1 MRKDKKDFVIFLKTL
16 KSGEKMYYYVARD
29 EHNKRKQ
36 YSTGKT
42 DIQEAMKV
50 CLERMAQGRLIQNA
64 QLSFTEYAKDFYDYE
79 KSQFI
84 QGKLQRGF
92 SFSHANA
99 EARNRF
105 IRSTAIPFFGD
116 KLISQISPNDIE
128 AFIVSLKSTGIKNN
142 TLNGK
147 IKWLRQ
153 IFRYAYK
160 MHDIQFDPTERIM
173 LFKNDTAEKGI
184 FNDEEIEQLFNNTD
198 SLEKYWGSDIITY
211 TMNYLSL
218 HTGLR
223 LGEIQALQ
231 KEDLTEDCII
241 VRKSW
246 SEQYGLGSTKTGK
259 TRIIPLSRSLYEK
272 LAILAG
278 NNRSGNFIFSTND
291 GVRPITRKT
300 LYGRFYYALEKIGL
314 TETER
319 KHRNIT
325 FHSWRHTFASI
336 LANGNVPE
344 LYIRRLTGHTSQKML
359 DTYSHLQIDRLR
371 EAIDF

>member
-1 MRKDKKDFVIFLKTL
+1 MRKDRKDFVIFLKTL

-29 EHNKRKQ
+29 ENNKRKQ

-50 CLERMAQGRLIQNA
+50 CLERMVQGKLVQNSR
-64 QLSFTEYAKDFYDYE
+64 LSFTEYANDFYDYD
-79 KSQFI
+79 KSKFI
-84 QGKLQRGF
+84 QGKLKRGF
-92 SFSHANA
+92 TFSKANA
-99 EARNRF
+99 DARNRF
-105 IRSTAIPFFGD
+105 VHSAAIPFFGD
-116 KLISQISPNDIE
+116 KLISQISAGDIE
-128 AFIVSLKSTGIKNN
+128 NFIILLKSTGIKNN

-160 MHDIQFDPTERIM
+160 MNDIQFDPTSQIM

-184 FNDEEIEQLFNNTD
+184 FTDDEIEVLFNKD
-198 SLEKYWGSDIITY
+198 FSLEKYWRGDTVSY
-211 TMNYLSL
+211 TMAYLSL

-231 KEDLTEDCII
+231 KEDLSEDCII

-259 TRIIPLSRSLYEK
+259 KRMIPLTRDLYAK

-278 NNRSGNFIFSTND
+278 SNQTGDFIFSTND
-291 GVRPITRKT
+291 GKRPVSRKK
-300 LYGRFYYALEKIGL
+300 LYDRFYFALEQIGV
-314 TETER
+314 TEDER
-319 KHRNIT
+319 KQRNLT

-336 LANGNVPE
+336 LANGNIPE

-359 DTYSHLQIDRLR
+359 DTYSHIQIDKLR